1 MLFEAEVIHHYGRE
15 QAVEDGVLIDATD
28 MAREAGIT
36 YPVAVTANLWA
47 SYIDRGDTK
56 GRLWDVLWMF
66 RIKSRNVD
74 SDKLTFSVSFT
85 DETGKTKLV
94 ELLATC
100 GPGDLGEAVITIMLP
115 EDY

>member
-15 QAVEDGVLIDATD
+15 QAVQDCVLINVTC
-28 MAREAGIT
+28 MAREAGIIH
-36 YPVAVTANLWA
+36 PVAITANLWA

-66 RIKSRNVD
+66 RIKARNND
-74 SDKLTFSVSFT
+74 SDTLTFSVSFT
-85 DETGKTKLV
+85 DEHGKSKLV

>member
-1 MLFEAEVIHHYGRE
+1 MLFDAEVIHHYGRE
-15 QAVEDGVLIDATD
+15 QAVEDGVLIDVTD

-47 SYIDRGDTK
+47 RYIDCGDTK

-74 SDKLTFSVSFT
+74 SDTITFSVSFA
-85 DETGKTKLV
+85 DETGKAKLV